1 MPRPL
6 DGLEEIEAEFDRLE
20 EDLFSVC
27 AVLDEL
33 NELGQ
38 TRQEIVALHDR
49 LRLGLEE
56 LNQARERLEQTI
68 DRPLQGIM
76 LAQENVETELADLK
90 KRQQVFSS
98 NIDERQEQM
107 ARELEA
113 RFRQCLLLDDR
124 LKDLNGQKDRI
135 RGDLEAH
142 VAACQRAQ
150 TSLAG
155 RLDAVERLIEEQGGK
170 LQSLHQAEEALSD
183 RLTLIRNIAAASLL
197 LGGAGLLLALIG
209 P

>member
-1 MPRPL
+1 
-6 DGLEEIEAEFDRLE
+6 
-20 EDLFSVC
+20 
-27 AVLDEL
+27 
-33 NELGQ
+33 
-38 TRQEIVALHDR
+38 
-49 LRLGLEE
+49 
-56 LNQARERLEQTI
+56 
-68 DRPLQGIM
+68 
-76 LAQENVETELADLK
+76 
-90 KRQQVFSS
+90 
-98 NIDERQEQM
+98 M

>member
-56 LNQARERLEQTI
+56 LNQARERLEQI
-68 DRPLQGIM
+68 DRRLQGII

-113 RFRQCLLLDDR
+113 RLRQCLLLDDR

-142 VAACQRAQ
+142 VAACQRVQ